1 MGGCS
6 MFDINDKF
14 NQKPVI
20 KVIGVGGGGGS
31 AINRMIENDVQ
42 GVEFVVMNTD
52 AQVLKLSKADI
63 RLQLGKMLTRGL
75 GAGANPEV
83 GRQAAIESEDE
94 IREILADTDMVFI
107 TAGMGGGTGTGAAP
121 VIARI
126 AREMGCLTIG
136 IVTKPFSFEG
146 RKRSAVA
153 LTGLEEL
160 KPFVDTL
167 IVIPNDKL
175 LYIVE
180 KDTPY
185 LDAFREADNVLRQ
198 GVQGITEIIAVPG
211 VVNVDF
217 ADVKTVMKDKGTAL
231 MGIGIA
237 SGENRAVEAARAAI
251 RSPLLETSI
260 NGATDAIV
268 NITSGYDASLYEI
281 NEIVE
286 EIQKSST
293 TDINVIYGSA
303 INMDLHDEIIV
314 TVIATGFSDD
324 PLFKE
329 STILKAEQK
338 AQQTAVVS
346 PAIDEALAKPAA
358 KSKKDLKREEK
369 IKKEQD
375 KLPKKPEEEQE
386 DLQIPSWLRDRFK
399 K

>member
-1 MGGCS
+1 MLSAHRG
-6 MFDINDKF
+6 
-14 NQKPVI
+14 PVDE
-20 KVIGVGGGGGS
+20 VARRPGWGS
-31 AINRMIENDVQ
+31 LTGDESATN
-42 GVEFVVMNTD
+42 
-52 AQVLKLSKADI
+52 VLTIASGNAKNAK
-63 RLQLGKMLTRGL
+63 TP
-75 GAGANPEV
+75 N
-83 GRQAAIESEDE
+83 
-94 IREILADTDMVFI
+94 
-107 TAGMGGGTGTGAAP
+107 
-121 VIARI
+121 IARI

-146 RKRSAVA
+146 RKRTTVA
-153 LTGLEEL
+153 MQGVEEL
-160 KPFVDTL
+160 RPYVDTL

-175 LYIVE
+175 LYVVE

-268 NITSGYDASLYEI
+268 NITSGLNASLYEI
-281 NEIVE
+281 HEIVD

-303 INMDLHDEIIV
+303 INTDLGDEIVV

-324 PLFKE
+324 PLKHE
-329 STILKAEQK
+329 QTLQRAEQK
-338 AQQTAVVS
+338 SAAVILE
-346 PAIDEALAKPAA
+346 PAPTKETPKT
-358 KSKKDLKREEK
+358 KREA
-369 IKKEQD
+369 KKEEKVKREVEKQQ
-375 KLPKKPEEEQE
+375 PKKTEEEPE
-386 DLQIPSWLRDRFK
+386 DVSIPSWLKDRFK

>member
-1 MGGCS
+1 
-6 MFDINDKF
+6 MFDLNDKF
-14 NQKPVI
+14 NQKPNI

-42 GVEFVVMNTD
+42 GVEFVAMNTD

-63 RLQLGKMLTRGL
+63 RLQLGKLLTRGL
-75 GAGANPEV
+75 GAGASPDI
-83 GRQAAIESEDE
+83 GRQAALESEDE
-94 IREILADTDMVFI
+94 IRDLLSDTDMVFI

-136 IVTKPFSFEG
+136 IVTKPFGFEG
-146 RKRSAVA
+146 RKRMSVA
-153 LTGLEEL
+153 LQGLEEL
-160 KPFVDTL
+160 KPYVDTM
-167 IVIPNDKL
+167 IAIPNDKL
-175 LYIVE
+175 LYIVD
-180 KDTPY
+180 KNTPY

-211 VVNVDF
+211 IVNVDF

-237 SGENRAVEAARAAI
+237 GGENRAVEAARAAI

-268 NITSGYDASLYEI
+268 NITSGFDASLYEI
-281 NEIVE
+281 NEIIE

-303 INMDLHDEIIV
+303 INSDLQDEIIV
-314 TVIATGFSDD
+314 TVIATGFSED

-329 STILKAEQK
+329 YTLHRAEEKPKTEELHADIIAKAPK
-338 AQQTAVVS
+338 
-346 PAIDEALAKPAA
+346 L
-358 KSKKDLKREEK
+358 SKKDLKKKAKNQKDMEI
-369 IKKEQD
+369 IKK
-375 KLPKKPEEEQE
+375 PVEEEQ
-386 DLQIPSWLRDRFK
+386 DDIQIPSWLKERFK

>member
-1 MGGCS
+1 

-14 NQKPVI
+14 NQKPII
-20 KVIGVGGGGGS
+20 KVVGVGGGGGS

-63 RLQLGKMLTRGL
+63 RLQLGRMLTRGL

-83 GRQAAIESEDE
+83 GRQAALESEDE
-94 IREILADTDMVFI
+94 IREILSETDMVFI

-175 LYIVE
+175 LYIVD

-217 ADVKTVMKDKGTAL
+217 ADIKTVMKDKGTAL

-303 INMDLHDEIIV
+303 INVDLHDEIIV

-324 PLFKE
+324 PLYRDVTLSRAE
-329 STILKAEQK
+329 SKP
-338 AQQTAVVS
+338 VVT
-346 PAIDEALAKPAA
+346 PHIDEVFEKPVA
-358 KSKKDLKREEK
+358 KSKKELKKDEK

-375 KLPKKPEEEQE
+375 KTPKKPEETAE
-386 DLQIPSWLRDRFK
+386 DMQIPSWLRDRFK

>member
-1 MGGCS
+1 
-6 MFDINDKF
+6 MFDINEKF

-42 GVEFVVMNTD
+42 GVEFVAMNTD

-83 GRQAAIESEDE
+83 GRQASLESEDE

-136 IVTKPFSFEG
+136 IVTKPFGFEG
-146 RKRSAVA
+146 RKRASVA
-153 LTGLEEL
+153 MQGLEEL

-185 LDAFREADNVLRQ
+185 LDAFREADNILRQ

-217 ADVKTVMKDKGTAL
+217 ADIKTVMKDKGTAL

-237 SGENRAVEAARAAI
+237 SGENRAVESARAAI

-268 NITSGYDASLYEI
+268 NITSGFNASLYEV
-281 NEIVE
+281 NEIIE
-286 EIQKSST
+286 EIRKSST
-293 TDINVIYGSA
+293 TEINVIYGSA
-303 INMDLHDEIIV
+303 INTDLDDEIIV
-314 TVIATGFSDD
+314 TVIATGYSED

-329 STILKAEQK
+329 TTIQRAESNVQS
-338 AQQTAVVS
+338 QQNVEEVVS
-346 PAIDEALAKPAA
+346 KPTS
-358 KSKKDLKREEK
+358 KSRKDMKKEEK
-369 IKKEQD
+369 IRKEQE
-375 KLPKKPEEEQE
+375 KLPKKNEEEVE
-386 DLQIPSWLRDRFK
+386 DVSIPSWLRDRFK

>member
-1 MGGCS
+1 
-6 MFDINDKF
+6 MFDLNDKF
-14 NQKPVI
+14 NQKPTI

-42 GVEFVVMNTD
+42 GVEFVAMNTD

-75 GAGANPEV
+75 GAGASPDI
-83 GRQAAIESEDE
+83 GRQAALESEDE
-94 IREILADTDMVFI
+94 IRDLLSDTDMVFI

-136 IVTKPFSFEG
+136 IVTKPFGFEG
-146 RKRSAVA
+146 RKRMSVA
-153 LTGLEEL
+153 IQGLEEL
-160 KPFVDTL
+160 KPYVDTL
-167 IVIPNDKL
+167 IAIPNDKL
-175 LYIVE
+175 LYIVD
-180 KDTPY
+180 KNTPY

-237 SGENRAVEAARAAI
+237 GGENRAIEAARAAI

-268 NITSGYDASLYEI
+268 NITSGFDASLYEI
-281 NEIVE
+281 NEIIE

-303 INMDLHDEIIV
+303 INSDLQDEIIV
-314 TVIATGFSDD
+314 TVIATGFSED
-324 PLFKE
+324 PLFKDM
-329 STILKAEQK
+329 TIQRA
-338 AQQTAVVS
+338 
-346 PAIDEALAKPAA
+346 
-358 KSKKDLKREEK
+358 EEK
-369 IKKEQD
+369 TEQPSPVEEVFNRPSRSQKKE
-375 KLPKKPEEEQE
+375 KAKKQKNVKETEPLKKTIEEDTE
-386 DLQIPSWLRDRFK
+386 DIQIPSWLKERFK

>member
-1 MGGCS
+1 
-6 MFDINDKF
+6 MFDLNDKF
-14 NQKPVI
+14 NQKPNI

-42 GVEFVVMNTD
+42 GVEFVAMNTD
-52 AQVLKLSKADI
+52 AQVLKLSKADV

-75 GAGANPEV
+75 GAGASPDI
-83 GRQAAIESEDE
+83 GRQAALESEDE
-94 IREILADTDMVFI
+94 IRDLLADTDMVFI

-136 IVTKPFSFEG
+136 IVTKPFGFEG
-146 RKRSAVA
+146 RKRMSVA
-153 LTGLEEL
+153 IQGLEEL
-160 KPFVDTL
+160 KPYVDTL
-167 IVIPNDKL
+167 IAIPNDKL
-175 LYIVE
+175 LYIVD
-180 KDTPY
+180 KNTPY

-237 SGENRAVEAARAAI
+237 EGENRAVEAARAAI

-268 NITSGYDASLYEI
+268 NITSGFDASLYEI
-281 NEIVE
+281 NEIIE

-303 INMDLHDEIIV
+303 INSDLHDEIIV
-314 TVIATGFSDD
+314 TVIATGFSED

-329 STILKAEQK
+329 YTLQRAETPPEPVSQPVEPVTKSSRFLKKEAKKKTKNIKEAEPLK
-338 AQQTAVVS
+338 
-346 PAIDEALAKPAA
+346 KPA
-358 KSKKDLKREEK
+358 DEEA
-369 IKKEQD
+369 
-375 KLPKKPEEEQE
+375 E
-386 DLQIPSWLRDRFK
+386 DIQIPSWLKERFRK
-399 K
+399 